1 MIIEKAHA
9 KLNLSLNVLNKRE
22 DGFHNLETIMV
33 PVVDLYDTLYFYERD
48 DNNIEVLDNNIK
60 DNIVIRAAKAFQE
73 KYHTK
78 GVTIRLEKR
87 IPLEA
92 GLAGGSAD
100 ASATL
105 RGLNRLYGLNIP
117 LKELEEIALSLGSD
131 TVFCLYNKAALCKGR
146 GEILEFLDF
155 CFEINLCIIKPNFG
169 LLTKEV
175 FGKVTNRNAKSE
187 SISIINTLKKKDIE
201 TLNKLIN
208 NDLYFPAIEIEPKL
222 RKIVDVFKENNISI
236 HMSGSGS
243 SLFVFNDSNV
253 KDYKCLEKHLVKN
266 NIEYAY
272 LCQHKVKNTVKD

>member
-1 MIIEKAHA
+1 VVNEMIIEKAYA
-9 KLNLSLNVLNKRE
+9 KLNLSLSVLDKRE

-117 LKELEEIALSLGSD
+117 LKELEEIEA
-131 TVFCLYNKAALCKGR
+131 
-146 GEILEFLDF
+146 EIDE
-155 CFEINLCIIKPNFG
+155 
-169 LLTKEV
+169 LLTDQWITALKDNECCI
-175 FGKVTNRNAKSE
+175 FFNGEE
-187 SISIINTLKKKDIE
+187 SRIITANYID
-201 TLNKLIN
+201 
-208 NDLYFPAIEIEPKL
+208 A
-222 RKIVDVFKENNISI
+222 
-236 HMSGSGS
+236 
-243 SLFVFNDSNV
+243 LF
-253 KDYKCLEKHLVKN
+253 E
-266 NIEYAY
+266 
-272 LCQHKVKNTVKD
+272 